1 MRRTPDPGPRTPD
14 PGPRNPEPGPRTP
27 DPGPRNPEPGTLG
40 AERLVVLA
48 GRTLQA
54 LARLHFD
61 LAPLLSVDHR
71 IKLLYSLHGDS
82 DRRHLAERYAPR
94 LGIPLTPWKQVCTE
108 DPNLVVSASAD
119 PALYE
124 ADAPVALIPHG
135 ATYNRVLKGLSGAA
149 GTAREQLVGPGG
161 ELPALLAMHGRA
173 AVDQLERDCPEA
185 VPFAEITGDLC
196 MERLRISAPMRAAY
210 RRSLGVGPE
219 QKLIVVSSTWG
230 PYSLTGTDRSL
241 PERLLAD
248 LPADEFKVAYI
259 PHPNIDAD
267 HGGTLIPYMRPKLQ
281 NGLIMVP
288 PEEGWRAALIASDC
302 VVGDSGS
309 VSLYASNLGRPVM
322 LAAFAF
328 EEMSPETPQERF
340 GRTAPRLEREADPA
354 PQIRSIL
361 EAGVER
367 DGLLDDAWSEPSPAR
382 PNRSSR
388 GSTACSTSHR
398 PRPNPSCCR
407 SRCRY
412 RSASP

>member
-1 MRRTPDPGPRTPD
+1 M
-14 PGPRNPEPGPRTP
+14 
-27 DPGPRNPEPGTLG
+27 
-40 AERLVVLA
+40 
-48 GRTLQA
+48 
-54 LARLHFD
+54 
-61 LAPLLSVDHR
+61 
-71 IKLLYSLHGDS
+71 
-82 DRRHLAERYAPR
+82 
-94 LGIPLTPWKQVCTE
+94 
-108 DPNLVVSASAD
+108 
-119 PALYE
+119 
-124 ADAPVALIPHG
+124 
-135 ATYNRVLKGLSGAA
+135 
-149 GTAREQLVGPGG
+149 GPGG

-354 PQIRSIL
+354 PRYDPFWRPASN
-361 EAGVER
+361 ATASSTMPGANR
-367 DGLLDDAWSEPSPAR
+367 PPAR